1 MENHQKHL
9 WNLNSLLYL
18 LVAKLVLDK
27 NPNWILDNDLV
38 QLKNE
43 FSDKNPNIIL
53 CSKPF
58 VKSEFLNRLI
68 DSTTFPV
75 IFLDFDL
82 LYSGYVISGMIKK
95 NENVKI
101 IRSSRINLEKDLKE
115 IIERISKEKVL
126 VILDSFNGV
135 YNMFDELESARFINA
150 TIMLLSSVARHT
162 KSLIVATAMVIKND
176 SGEWILSPSGRH
188 LIDSKKSG
196 MYGLEISQTSLI
208 LNSIDKR
215 LEYEKSFEIKK

>member
-27 NPNWILDNDLV
+27 NPKWILDIDLV

-101 IRSSRINLEKDLKE
+101 IRSSRTNLEKDLKE

-162 KSLIVATAMVIKND
+162 KSLIVATAMAIKND

-215 LEYEKSFEIKK
+215 RE

>member
-1 MENHQKHL
+1 M
-9 WNLNSLLYL
+9 
-18 LVAKLVLDK
+18 LDK

-53 CSKPF
+53 CSEPF

-215 LEYEKSFEIKK
+215 LKYEKSFEIKK

>member
-1 MENHQKHL
+1 
-9 WNLNSLLYL
+9 
-18 LVAKLVLDK
+18 
-27 NPNWILDNDLV
+27 
-38 QLKNE
+38 
-43 FSDKNPNIIL
+43 
-53 CSKPF
+53 
-58 VKSEFLNRLI
+58 
-68 DSTTFPV
+68 
-75 IFLDFDL
+75 
-82 LYSGYVISGMIKK
+82 MIKK

-101 IRSSRINLEKDLKE
+101 LRSSRINLEKNLKE

-176 SGEWILSPSGRH
+176 NGEWILSPSGRH

-196 MYGLEISQTSLI
+196 IYDLGISETSLV

-215 LEYEKSFEIKK
+215 LEYEKSFVMKK